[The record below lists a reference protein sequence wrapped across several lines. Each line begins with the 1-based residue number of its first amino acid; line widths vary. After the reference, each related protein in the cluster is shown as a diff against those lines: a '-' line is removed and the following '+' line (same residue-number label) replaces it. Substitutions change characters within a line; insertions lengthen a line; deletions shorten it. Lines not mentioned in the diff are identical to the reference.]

1 MAGEDD
7 KQLKDFQG
15 LPIASLIGDPLIQS
29 ARAQSKLAGVTLDF
43 CNQFGFM
50 PDPDD
55 PKKTITKTVDV
66 EVEQLVKGQL
76 KPIKR
81 TVKMPLLSMVTIP
94 NLSIDDVKVHFDMEV
109 KSHSENTQSSEN
121 TQTDHSE
128 SEAHASASGSF
139 WGVGFDVGGS
149 HSSSHT
155 GTVTTNSSNTRS
167 TDFSARYSI
176 DVEAKQNPPAEG
188 MARFTQMLASTIEPV
203 DTQAS
208 K

>member
-29 ARAQSKLAGVTLDF
+29 ARSQAKLAGVTLDF

-94 NLSIDDVKVHFDMEV
+94 NLSIDDVKVHYWQDGDRFYLMTMYFD
-109 KSHSENTQSSEN
+109 
-121 TQTDHSE
+121 DLC
-128 SEAHASASGSF
+128 
-139 WGVGFDVGGS
+139 GVFEKL
-149 HSSSHT
+149 
-155 GTVTTNSSNTRS
+155 
-167 TDFSARYSI
+167 
-176 DVEAKQNPPAEG
+176 VEGVE
-188 MARFTQMLASTIEPV
+188 
-203 DTQAS
+203 
-208 K
+208 